1 MDKQI
6 GFIGTGNM
14 AKAIIGGLINSHV
27 VQPNQVVAFNRSFA
41 KAEALQQAYQIRA
54 VKSAKEA
61 VEGSDIVIICVKPN
75 MVHAVLSELIRFLGE
90 NSIIVSIAAGVT
102 FSMMETVVG
111 KNRKIIRAMP
121 NTPALVD
128 EGMTSLTANHSV
140 TADELNDVQIIFN
153 SFGKSEVVSESLIHA
168 VVGVS
173 GSSPAYAFMF
183 IEAMADAAVLAGMP
197 RDQAYRFAAQSL
209 LGSAKMV
216 LETGMHPGTLK
227 DMVCSPGGTTIEAVK
242 MLEARGLRAAVIDG
256 IGACVEKSIKMSQE

>member
-1 MDKQI
+1 MNKRI

-27 VQPNQVVAFNRSFA
+27 VQPNQVVAFNRTFA
-41 KAEALQQAYQIRA
+41 KAEALQQTYQIQA

-61 VEGSDIVIICVKPN
+61 VEGSNIVVIGVKPN
-75 MVHAVLSELIRFLGE
+75 TIHMVLSELIGMLHDDC
-90 NSIIVSIAAGVT
+90 IVVSIAAGVT
-102 FSMMETVVG
+102 LEMMETVIG
-111 KNRKIIRAMP
+111 KNRKIVRAMP
-121 NTPALVD
+121 NTPAFVE
-128 EGMTSLTANHSV
+128 EGMTSLTPNNNV
-140 TADELNDVQIIFN
+140 TADELADVQTIFN
-153 SFGKSEVVSESLIHA
+153 SFGKCEVVPESLIHA

-197 RDQAYRFAAQSL
+197 REQAYRFAAQSL

-216 LETGMHPGTLK
+216 LETGMHPGALK

-242 MLEARGLRAAVIDG
+242 MLEERGFRAAVIDG
-256 IGACVEKSIKMSQE
+256 IGACVEKSIEMSQE